1 MTSSSRWT
9 RTELKKLLYKLLGTG
24 LVVLFWWF
32 LSSSF
37 AFTGMILSP
46 VDTVVEIGKEM
57 QHEDFWTSVFRT
69 LFDALTSFSVGFVCA
84 FSTAI
89 TALRFK
95 NLRYILA
102 PVITVLQSA
111 PTIALIILFILI
123 LPLELLTFAV
133 SFSFLVIFP
142 LLFGNLLVSLE
153 SAPTSEIEAAE
164 VLGLSFG
171 ARVLHIYIPNA
182 FLLIVANVNSAFG
195 LNYKVV
201 IAAEVLGKV
210 SIASIGSNIL
220 AAKQS
225 LDFSRLFTWLIGSVV
240 MAFVLDSVGA
250 RIYKAASSIR
260 V

>member
-84 FSTAI
+84 FSIAI

-111 PTIALIILFILI
+111 PTIALIILFVLI

-133 SFSFLVIFP
+133 SFLVIFP
-142 LLFGNLLVSLE
+142 LLFENLLVSLE

-182 FLLIVANVNSAFG
+182 FLLIVANVNSAFE

-201 IAAEVLGKV
+201 IAAEVLGRV

-225 LDFSRLFTWLIGSVV
+225 LDFSRSFTWLVVSVV
-240 MAFVLDSVGA
+240 MTFVLDSVGA